1 MAKGFDLRDILT
13 IASIHPF
20 YSDVVYPP
28 MSGDM
33 PGLLVKDQESA
44 KELELSSFSLTWK
57 DSLYKEIARL
67 TVDQDP
73 QNGFRHET
81 YISTTG
87 GGSGK
92 GPPMVF
98 ATDSQE
104 TRQQRA
110 AIGSLLRSCGITG
123 PGDWVMTMHVSG
135 HLYRALDLMS
145 EVFEGSGAT
154 VLCAGSQMEQDQ
166 MIEVLIGYQVN
177 VISGDTG
184 QIMQLSRYISTLPE
198 EKRRQL
204 VIKRVVYTSEPMTPA
219 QHSFLSAVF
228 PGICVS
234 SVIGSAEAGPWA
246 VSPAELT
253 EVTNDQ
259 HYADFVYDQRLMHLE
274 VFPFAIE
281 DPQNPRIVD
290 AKPLPDGEKGLLVQ
304 TSLQRMRH
312 PLVRYV
318 CGDVCSLHPLPELVK
333 AKISAEDVSYYR
345 IARIYGRD
353 RRISFDWYGEYFEFP
368 AIQEAMRTESWGILQ
383 YQIIRR
389 SGQGDLTNIDVVLEI
404 RVLRHSE
411 PGTISQEQLTGE
423 LRKLFWVFENNEALF
438 DLKFLSGYAGFS
450 RSSTGQKVI
459 NFIDQTQG

>member
-1 MAKGFDLRDILT
+1 MFQDIFT
-13 IASIHPF
+13 
-20 YSDVVYPP
+20 
-28 MSGDM
+28 G
-33 PGLLVKDQESA
+33 KDHLNLQESG
-44 KELELSSFSLTWK
+44 EPFNDL
-57 DSLYKEIARL
+57 I
-67 TVDQDP
+67 
-73 QNGFRHET
+73 
-81 YISTTG
+81 
-87 GGSGK
+87 
-92 GPPMVF
+92 
-98 ATDSQE
+98 
-104 TRQQRA
+104 
-110 AIGSLLRSCGITG
+110 
-123 PGDWVMTMHVSG
+123 
-135 HLYRALDLMS
+135 RALDLMS